1 MTKTQ
6 FYIGLFILIFIF
18 IFLIDYII
26 NRSHYSKRKKNKKSK
41 NKDIMEISYLVEK
54 FNLDKKK
61 LPINKLLLLIAFF
74 NALII
79 SITSLTVILC
89 NTFLILQLVIGFV
102 LLLGLIYAI
111 YEITGRI
118 LVKRGYSKNGK

>member
-26 NRSHYSKRKKNKKSK
+26 NRSHYSKRKKNKKPK

-54 FNLDKKK
+54 FKLDKKK

-111 YEITGRI
+111 YEITGQI

>member
-61 LPINKLLLLIAFF
+61 LPINKLLLLIA
-74 NALII
+74 LII

>member
-61 LPINKLLLLIAFF
+61 LPINKLLLL